1 MTTPKKTY
9 HDYVIKDGKFIG
21 KFEDMY
27 RHFEDPW
34 MQSQQPNRYS
44 RQVAIMNMKRYG
56 IRSVVEYGCGL
67 GYYADWIHRETG
79 IVCQSIDISKT
90 AIKKAKAKFPHL
102 DFHVGNI
109 RDMGSLKN
117 KAHIDCIL
125 LADITWMIL
134 QDLDYV
140 NTELLKHFRG
150 KYLINNFVTYKGTQ
164 KYGLDFFTTTQEY
177 IDYMP
182 FKLIGY
188 AEGTTIDD
196 HNIDS
201 TTIFKIEPKQV

>member
-1 MTTPKKTY
+1 MEDKRTY

-21 KFEDMY
+21 KFEEMY
-27 RHFEDPW
+27 KEYDDPW

-44 RQVAIMNMKRYG
+44 RKMAIMNIKRYG
-56 IRSVVEYGCGL
+56 IKSIVEYGCGL
-67 GYYADWIHRETG
+67 GYYADWIFKETG
-79 IVCQSIDISKT
+79 IVCKSIDISET
-90 AIKKAKAKFPHL
+90 AIKRAKQKFPLL
-102 DFHVGNI
+102 DFEVGDIKQLNQL
-109 RDMGSLKN
+109 GN
-117 KAHIDCIL
+117 KQNIDCIL

-134 QDLDYV
+134 QDLDHI
-140 NTELLKHFRG
+140 NKELLEHFRG

-164 KYGLDFFTTTQEY
+164 KYGREFFTTTKEY

-188 AEGTTIDD
+188 GEATTVDD

-201 TTIFKIEPKQV
+201 HTIFKIEEK

>member
-1 MTTPKKTY
+1 MKNKRSY

-27 RHFEDPW
+27 KEYDDPW
-34 MQSQQPNRYS
+34 MQAQQPNRYS
-44 RQVAIMNMKRYG
+44 RQMAIMNIKRYG
-56 IRSVVEYGCGL
+56 IKSIVEYGCGL
-67 GYYADWIHRETG
+67 GYYADWIYKETG
-79 IVCQSIDISKT
+79 IVCKSIDISET
-90 AIKKAKAKFPHL
+90 AIIKAKQNFPHL
-102 DFHVGNI
+102 NFETGNI
-109 RDMGSLKN
+109 RDLGKLRDKES
-117 KAHIDCIL
+117 IDCIL

-134 QDLDYV
+134 QDLDFV
-140 NTELLKHFRG
+140 NIELLKHFRG

-164 KYGLDFFTTTQEY
+164 KYGLDFFTTTKEY

-188 AEGTTIDD
+188 GEATTVDD

-201 TTIFKIEPKQV
+201 TTIFKIEEK

>member
-1 MTTPKKTY
+1 MEKKKSY

-21 KFEDMY
+21 KFDEMY
-27 RHFEDPW
+27 KAYDDPW

-44 RQVAIMNMKRYG
+44 RQMAIMNIKRYG
-56 IRSVVEYGCGL
+56 IKSIVEYGCGL
-67 GYYADWIHRETG
+67 GYYADWIYKETG
-79 IVCQSIDISKT
+79 IVCKSIDISET
-90 AIKKAKAKFPHL
+90 AIKKAKQKFPLL
-102 DFHVGNI
+102 DFEVGDI
-109 RDMGSLKN
+109 KQLSELGN
-117 KAHIDCIL
+117 KQNIDCIL

-134 QDLDYV
+134 KDLDFV
-140 NTELLKHFRG
+140 NNELLKHFRG

-164 KYGLDFFTTTQEY
+164 QYGLEFFTTTKEY

-188 AEGTTIDD
+188 GEATTIDD

-201 TTIFKIEPKQV
+201 TTIFKIELK

>member
-1 MTTPKKTY
+1 MNKEKETY

-21 KFEDMY
+21 QFDEMY
-27 RHFEDPW
+27 SKFEDPW

-44 RQVAIMNMKRYG
+44 RQMAIMNIQRYG
-56 IRSVVEYGCGL
+56 IKSVVEWGCGL
-67 GYYADWIHRETG
+67 GYYADWIHKETG
-79 IVCQSIDISKT
+79 IVCQSIDISET
-90 AIKKAKAKFPHL
+90 AIKNASEKFPHL
-102 DFHVGNI
+102 NFKVGDI
-109 RDMGSLKN
+109 KN
-117 KAHIDCIL
+117 LSQLEDKQNIDCIL

-140 NTELLKHFRG
+140 NSELLKYFRG

-177 IDYMP
+177 INYMP
-182 FKLIGY
+182 FKLIGWGE
-188 AEGTTIDD
+188 ATTIDD

-201 TTIFKIEPKQV
+201 HSIFKIEPK

>member
-1 MTTPKKTY
+1 MENNRSY

-27 RHFEDPW
+27 KAYDDPW

-44 RQVAIMNMKRYG
+44 RQMAIMNIQRYG
-56 IRSVVEYGCGL
+56 IKSIVEYGCGL
-67 GYYADWIHRETG
+67 GYYADWIHKETG
-79 IVCQSIDISKT
+79 IVCQSIDISET
-90 AIKKAKAKFPHL
+90 AIKKAKHNFPHL
-102 DFHVGNI
+102 NFESGNI
-109 RDMGSLKN
+109 KELGKLPDKEN
-117 KAHIDCIL
+117 IDCIL

-134 QDLDYV
+134 QDLDFV
-140 NTELLKHFRG
+140 NEQLFKHFKG

-164 KYGLDFFTTTQEY
+164 KYGLDFFTTTKEY
-177 IDYMP
+177 IEYMP

-188 AEGTTIDD
+188 GEASTIDD

-201 TTIFKIEPKQV
+201 TTIFKIEEK

>member
-1 MTTPKKTY
+1 MENKRSY

-21 KFEDMY
+21 KFEEMY
-27 RHFEDPW
+27 KAHDDPW

-44 RQVAIMNMKRYG
+44 RQMAIMNIKRYG
-56 IRSVVEYGCGL
+56 IKSIVEYGCGL
-67 GYYADWIHRETG
+67 GYYANWIYKETG
-79 IVCQSIDISKT
+79 IVCKSIDISET
-90 AIKKAKAKFPHL
+90 AVRRAQRKFPLL
-102 DFHVGNI
+102 DFNVGDI
-109 RDMGSLKN
+109 KDLGRLGN
-117 KAHIDCIL
+117 KQNIDCIL

-134 QDLDYV
+134 QDLDHI
-140 NTELLKHFRG
+140 NEQLLEYFRG

-164 KYGLDFFTTTQEY
+164 KYGLDFFTTTKEY

-188 AEGTTIDD
+188 GEATTIDD

-201 TTIFKIEPKQV
+201 TTIFKIEEK